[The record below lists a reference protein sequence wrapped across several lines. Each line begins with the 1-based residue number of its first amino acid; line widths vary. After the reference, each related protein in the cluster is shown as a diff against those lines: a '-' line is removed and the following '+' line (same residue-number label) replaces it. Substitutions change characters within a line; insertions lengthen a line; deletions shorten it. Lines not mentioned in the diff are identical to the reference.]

1 MSATV
6 RYSTANSNSA
16 SAESRRETRS
26 GSRSSRRMS
35 GARMAALMTNETA
48 NAVSPSLS
56 HNGWKVQLPSCTRT
70 RPEASAPSAAG
81 AKTRGPSHSP
91 SVPIRSRAFNDH
103 LAEAGGSVPVWLI
116 LSSLK
121 SNERRTQL
129 DVARAV
135 GIEGPTL
142 TRHLDGLEENGIV
155 RRVRDG
161 SDRRA
166 VRVEL
171 TAEGERL
178 FQTLRQAVIAFNRDL
193 TAGLTETELE
203 RVRKTLARLE
213 QNIRRP

>member
-1 MSATV
+1 MTPKE
-6 RYSTANSNSA
+6 TPIGLQLANTSK
-16 SAESRRETRS
+16 
-26 GSRSSRRMS
+26 
-35 GARMAALMTNETA
+35 
-48 NAVSPSLS
+48 AV
-56 HNGWKVQLPSCTRT
+56 G
-70 RPEASAPSAAG
+70 
-81 AKTRGPSHSP
+81 
-91 SVPIRSRAFNDH
+91 RAFNDR

-116 LSSLK
+116 ISSLK

-129 DVARAV
+129 DLAHAV

-193 TAGLTETELE
+193 TAGLTEAELE